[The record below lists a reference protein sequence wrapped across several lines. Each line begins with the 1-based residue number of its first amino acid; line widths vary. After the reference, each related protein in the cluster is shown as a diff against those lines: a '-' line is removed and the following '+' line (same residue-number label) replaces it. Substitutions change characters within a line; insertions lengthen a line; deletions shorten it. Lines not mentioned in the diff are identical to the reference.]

1 MTCTHIS
8 QARRKLNTLIKYLK
22 DSTDTEVYEKSGPYI
37 KSGSVKAYV
46 TERWF
51 SYSYGANYD
60 TIYPSVISQKKVEE
74 RLDDIDSILNTC
86 NCFAD
91 EKIRREGDNERRK
104 ELIEFH
110 QEERRSLNA
119 QIESIKSEY
128 KENLDKQY
136 ALIET
141 ERKET
146 SLVKKENSNLQRLLG
161 ISETQ
166 AKQLEIRL
174 AEKTNK
180 LELSEE
186 ALSKLRQAFLDL
198 SISSAT
204 SATRAQVIGEQLD

>member
-8 QARRKLNTLIKYLK
+8 QARRKLNTLVRYLK
-22 DSTDTEVYEKSGPYI
+22 DSSDTEVYEESGPYI
-37 KSGSVKAYV
+37 KYGSVKAYV
-46 TERWF
+46 NDYVLC
-51 SYSYGANYD
+51 YSYGANYD

-74 RLDDIDSILNTC
+74 RLNDIDDILNSC
-86 NCFAD
+86 SCFAD
-91 EKIRREGDNERRK
+91 EKIRRESDNERRK

-110 QEERRSLNA
+110 QEERRNLNA

-161 ISETQ
+161 LSESQ

-174 AEKTNK
+174 TEKTD
-180 LELSEE
+180 ELKVSEK
-186 ALSKLRQAFLDL
+186 ALNKLRQAFVEL
-198 SISSAT
+198 SISNAT
-204 SATRAQVIGEQLD
+204 NSTEARVVKEQLD